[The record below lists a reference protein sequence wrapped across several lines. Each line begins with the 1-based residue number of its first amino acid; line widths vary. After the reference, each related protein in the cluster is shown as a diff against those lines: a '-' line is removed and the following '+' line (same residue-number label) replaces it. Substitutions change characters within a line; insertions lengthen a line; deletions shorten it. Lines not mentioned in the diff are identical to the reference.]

1 MTNGDKFLEV
11 WPNTDVKFDYDERIV
26 DVGISSGFTA
36 YTPIDMDWWEDEYVE
51 VCK

>member
-1 MTNGDKFLEV
+1 MTNGDKFLET
-11 WPNTDVKFDYDERIV
+11 WPNIDVKFDYDERIV
-26 DVGISSGFTA
+26 DVSISSGFTT

>member
-11 WPNTDVKFDYDERIV
+11 WPNTDVKFDYAKRVILV
-26 DVGISSGFTA
+26 DISSGFTSH
-36 YTPIDMDWWEDEYVE
+36 TPIDMDWWEDEYEE